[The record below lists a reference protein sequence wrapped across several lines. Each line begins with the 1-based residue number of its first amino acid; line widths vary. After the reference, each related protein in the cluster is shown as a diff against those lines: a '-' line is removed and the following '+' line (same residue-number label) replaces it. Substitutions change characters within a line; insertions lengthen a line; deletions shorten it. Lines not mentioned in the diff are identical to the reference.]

1 MDGIADAGGVVG
13 RSATYAV
20 AREEPVF
27 VERCGRLYYEHW
39 LGALEDRLVDCGSIL
54 TDAATV
60 RAQELANRP
69 TDNDQEH

>member
-39 LGALEDRLVDCGSIL
+39 LGALRGQTGRLRIDTDRRCRG
-54 TDAATV
+54 A
-60 RAQELANRP
+60 RP
-69 TDNDQEH
+69 GAVQSPHW